1 MARAYLQLCAFNC
14 TQQWAEDPATKPH
27 CRLQAVCLLDSFC
40 SSRPERRAPTYV
52 GHKGAAPLQ
61 RKCSASLLSCNQW
74 YVSKNSHHPENS
86 PSELLLTAC
95 LAQISLTY
103 LFCAILLIYRINR
116 MHCKAITHLLCN
128 ETVLT
133 VPG

>member
-1 MARAYLQLCAFNC
+1 MAGAYLQLCAFNC